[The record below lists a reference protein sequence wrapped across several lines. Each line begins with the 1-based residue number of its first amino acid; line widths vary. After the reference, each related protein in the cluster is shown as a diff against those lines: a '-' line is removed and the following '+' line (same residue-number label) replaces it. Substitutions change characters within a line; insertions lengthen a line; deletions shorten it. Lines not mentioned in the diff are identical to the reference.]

1 MSVMG
6 HSWGFF
12 LSETYRLGG
21 GSLLRVLDRAHP
33 LVDPTPAAVSF
44 LERLE
49 DDMSTTT
56 LLIIIIVLLVL
67 GGGFYGR
74 GRWY

>member
-1 MSVMG
+1 VRPDNESEAFTG
-6 HSWGFF
+6 SWEASGEEPRLPGASWGFF

-44 LERLE
+44 LER
-49 DDMSTTT
+49 
-56 LLIIIIVLLVL
+56 
-67 GGGFYGR
+67 
-74 GRWY
+74 